1 MKNLLFTIFAIAI
14 LIGVASLEV
23 NAQFQVGG
31 GPIVAPQPNPLF
43 LSAFSNKLDARLK
56 NKSVG
61 YSFAVVDQAGHVV
74 GGGGGDAR
82 RAPDASPRKMTMDDK
97 LNIASVSKT
106 ITAAA
111 VLKLLSQ
118 KRVSLDAPVSPY
130 LPLELEVRCKRENDY
145 VPEATYAS
153 RRAPLSERSHLP
165 KPPRMPRGGYRPR
178 AEIAAAL

>member
-111 VLKLLSQ
+111 VLESEESEP
-118 KRVSLDAPVSPY
+118 RRSSASIPAF
-130 LPLELEVRCKRENDY
+130 ELEVRCKRENDY
-145 VPEATYAS
+145 VPRTTYAP